1 VPTGRRRGGS
11 AAGGRLRRRC
21 QRVALGLLCGAI
33 DAPGAGGDA
42 ADERVGVRDC
52 RIEPRRE
59 QVRHNGMAYV
69 RM

>member
-1 VPTGRRRGGS
+1 MTACR
-11 AAGGRLRRRC
+11 
-21 QRVALGLLCGAI
+21 LGLLCGAL
-33 DAPGAGGDA
+33 DARGAGDDA